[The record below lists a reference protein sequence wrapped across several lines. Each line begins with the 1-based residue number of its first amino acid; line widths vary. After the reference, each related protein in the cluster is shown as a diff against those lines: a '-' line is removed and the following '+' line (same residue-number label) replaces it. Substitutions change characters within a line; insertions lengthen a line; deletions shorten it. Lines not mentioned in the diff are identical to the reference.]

1 MVDRF
6 RFHSL
11 TLPSSRAAPGAA
23 SAWLREVGTRHGL
36 TDERLF
42 NLDLCLS
49 ELLANIA
56 EHSYRG
62 DGGEIG
68 LDLLLDGDST
78 TLTVIDNGPPFDPLA
93 YRQPDAPASIDEAP
107 VGGLGLHL
115 VRQLADA
122 VNYERVD
129 SRNRVKVHIGE
140 QPITVRREHLRQSAS
155 TASALDPSGS
165 TRREMDQRGESHRHL
180 LGEIAESAL
189 FRGVGVDDIQDILDQ
204 CELRSCAAREVLFRA
219 GEHHRCVLVAIEGTL
234 EVHLDGPDS
243 KFFVELGPGQCVGEL
258 SVSDG
263 KPNSAWVVAGTPARL
278 LVIPEPVFLGKL
290 LGQSTIARNLIVAL
304 AERMRRDNAQI
315 LARLKASLELEAL
328 QRELDVARQ
337 IQASMLPAAPL
348 FAALADVDGLGFM
361 RAARQVGG
369 DFYDAFPLGDDRLFL
384 AIGDVCG
391 KGTPA
396 ALFMV
401 RTLTILR
408 SEALRAES
416 CADQHLARLAERCN
430 DLLAQA
436 NDAQQFVTL
445 FCAIVDLS
453 AGTLHYVNVGHN
465 APLLRQPG
473 APPEFIKGPR
483 NPLAGLVPGL
493 RFETGSMGFPSGS
506 LLLLYTDGV
515 TEAEAPDGSLFGDCA
530 LWRLFADDAH
540 TGAQAGVA
548 RVVAAVDAFAAG
560 HAQSDD
566 ITLLALR
573 RS

>member
-36 TDERLF
+36 TEERLF

-49 ELLANIA
+49 ELLANIGD
-56 EHSYRG
+56 HSYQG
-62 DGGEIG
+62 GEGEIG
-68 LDLLLDGDST
+68 LELLLDGESA

-93 YRQPDAPASIDEAP
+93 HQQPEAPASIDEAP

-115 VRQLADA
+115 VRQFADA
-122 VNYERVD
+122 VNYERVEAH
-129 SRNRVKVHIGE
+129 NRVKVHIGHR
-140 QPITVRREHLRQSAS
+140 PITVRREDRRQR
-155 TASALDPSGS
+155 ASAAFPL
-165 TRREMDQRGESHRHL
+165 TRSDGTRVEMEQRSESDRRL
-180 LGEIAESAL
+180 LGIIAKSAL
-189 FRGVGVDDIQDILDQ
+189 FRGVPPRGIDDILAQ
-204 CELRSCAAREVLFRA
+204 CELRTCAAREVLFRA
-219 GEHHRCVLVAIEGTL
+219 GERHRCVLVAIEGTL

-278 LVIPEPVFLGKL
+278 LVIPEPVFLGSV
-290 LGQSTIARNLIVAL
+290 LGQPAIARNLIVAL
-304 AERMRRDNAQI
+304 AERMRRNNVQI

-337 IQASMLPAAPL
+337 IQSSMLPAAPL
-348 FAALADVDGLGFM
+348 FAAVPDVEGLGFM

-408 SEALRAES
+408 SEALRLEPS
-416 CADQHLARLAERCN
+416 ADLHLARMAERCN

-445 FCAIVDLS
+445 FCAIVDLA
-453 AGTLHYVNVGHN
+453 AGTLHYVNAGHN
-465 APLLRQPG
+465 APLLRLPG
-473 APPEFIKGPR
+473 VAPEFIEGPR
-483 NPLAGLVPGL
+483 NPLSGLVPGL
-493 RFETGSMGFPSGS
+493 KFETGSMAFPSGS

-515 TEAEAPDGSLFGDCA
+515 TEAESADGSLFGDGA
-530 LWRLFADDAH
+530 LWRLFADDAGI
-540 TGAQAGVA
+540 GAQTGVA

-573 RS
+573 RA